1 MSTPAEQECMTLADL
16 SLTSDGCR

>member
-1 MSTPAEQECMTLADL
+1 MSTPAEQECMTLAGL